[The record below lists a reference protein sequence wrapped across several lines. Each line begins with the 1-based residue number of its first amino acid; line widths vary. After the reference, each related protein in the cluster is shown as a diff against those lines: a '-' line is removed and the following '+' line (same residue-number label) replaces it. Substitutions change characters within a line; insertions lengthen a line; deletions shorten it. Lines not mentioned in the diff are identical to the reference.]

1 LQIIKDRIQK
11 EYGIDAFLGKIQISY
26 RETIEQP
33 VEDTLFMSKTIG
45 GAKNI
50 VTIKL
55 ALVPIDA
62 SIKPYLKVVVTNQNN
77 LGKLRSDRL
86 KAIESGMKLA
96 FKYGALL
103 NFPVIGVGVDLLE
116 FSASF
121 NTSLSFITSVTSQCI
136 ARALKKADICL
147 LEPIMHVEILTPDEY
162 VGKIMSDLAHRRSDI
177 QDMKS
182 VKNYRM
188 INAYTPLS
196 ELISYSKELRT
207 LTSGAATLSLTLDS
221 YHKMESTF
229 QQKVIE
235 SLKLF

>member
-77 LGKLRSDRL
+77 L
-86 KAIESGMKLA
+86 I
-96 FKYGALL
+96 
-103 NFPVIGVGVDLLE
+103 
-116 FSASF
+116 
-121 NTSLSFITSVTSQCI
+121 
-136 ARALKKADICL
+136 
-147 LEPIMHVEILTPDEY
+147 
-162 VGKIMSDLAHRRSDI
+162 
-177 QDMKS
+177 
-182 VKNYRM
+182 
-188 INAYTPLS
+188 
-196 ELISYSKELRT
+196 
-207 LTSGAATLSLTLDS
+207 
-221 YHKMESTF
+221 
-229 QQKVIE
+229 
-235 SLKLF
+235 